1 MGRSPKLWKDP
12 LRYDPNRWI
21 EEEGEGKGEGGTS
34 SSSKTKKQSLFR
46 PSAVSD
52 FKYVVFNA
60 GPRVCLGRPL
70 AYLEMQLMM
79 GLLLPRYTFT
89 LIKPHDGKY
98 IQTIVAPLKDGFKVK
113 VGKRK

>member
-1 MGRSPKLWKDP
+1 MLGTNDPAFVRPYFFHSLGSPDETADK
-12 LRYDPNRWI
+12 I
-21 EEEGEGKGEGGTS
+21 S
-34 SSSKTKKQSLFR
+34 
-46 PSAVSD
+46 VSD

-70 AYLEMQLMM
+70 AYLEMQLMI